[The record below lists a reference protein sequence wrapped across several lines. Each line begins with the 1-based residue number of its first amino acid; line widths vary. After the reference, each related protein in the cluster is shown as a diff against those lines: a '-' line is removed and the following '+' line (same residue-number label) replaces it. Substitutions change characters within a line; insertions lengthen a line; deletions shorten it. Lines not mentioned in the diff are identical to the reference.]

1 MKKGE
6 EETTENQPDISKFL
20 LEETV
25 SLRNEINF
33 TELIDMVNPLTF
45 SYDLKKHPNMNL
57 IPIMYKVDSEEL
69 KKLFFEI
76 YE

>member
-1 MKKGE
+1 MKKME
-6 EETTENQPDISKFL
+6 EDSDKNQPDITKFL
-20 LEETV
+20 LKDTI

-45 SYDLKKHPNMNL
+45 SYDLKKHPEMNL

-69 KKLFFEI
+69 KKKFFEI